1 MAKNLLEICTD
12 HIIFH
17 ASWSDSK
24 PRGWYTKDNSGNKTY
39 MMLAINFE
47 RHGEDETL
55 WAVSF
60 VFWALH
66 VIVGFPKLSG
76 LAKKDEGYGRS

>member
-1 MAKNLLEICTD
+1 MAKSILKINTD
-12 HIIFH
+12 HVILH
-17 ASWSDSK
+17 ASWSNSK

-39 MMLAINFE
+39 MMLAINYE
-47 RHGEDETL
+47 RHGEDERL

-66 VIVGFPKLSG
+66 IIVGFPKLIG
-76 LAKKDEGYGRS
+76 LVKKKEKEVKE